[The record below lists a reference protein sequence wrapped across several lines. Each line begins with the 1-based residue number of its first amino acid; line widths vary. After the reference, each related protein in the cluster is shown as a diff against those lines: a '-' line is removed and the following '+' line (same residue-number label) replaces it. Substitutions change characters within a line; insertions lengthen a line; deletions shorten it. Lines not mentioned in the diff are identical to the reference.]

1 MGEDDWL
8 EAAYEDRY
16 HVDDQDPV
24 ANNCPVCGLIDCEED
39 NHDDED

>member
-16 HVDDQDPV
+16 IADTD
-24 ANNCPVCGLIDCEED
+24 IDEYDEEPEPE
-39 NHDDED
+39 DDE